1 MQLIRPKSKESEV
14 NRQNQP
20 EDSAKQECSATAID
34 METTQPLEQMI
45 QEAMPERILLTSAG
59 ETTTITASSSDTC
72 VSIYESP
79 YVKKRIRPHREEDE
93 AHDYR
98 QALIPRL
105 VLGGLLG
112 ASVAAILLFGL
123 VTWNPCL
130 FSRMA
135 GSSSCSVTT
144 ILARPQQN
152 VRGQAPPATGTSIY
166 LDLFSSKSSASAAPP
181 ETNLNQTHHQTRNDY
196 RRKLASENNKDP
208 QLVIAGK
215 MSVEDSPCNIAQYN
229 LNNNQWSLEQ
239 RIQLSLYN
247 SYSGGEVYSLLA
259 NHTEQNNTKAV
270 KR

>member
-1 MQLIRPKSKESEV
+1 MQWIRPKSKESEL
-14 NRQNQP
+14 NQQSQP
-20 EDSAKQECSATAID
+20 EDSANQECSATAID
-34 METTQPLEQMI
+34 MQTTQPLEQMK
-45 QEAMPERILLTSAG
+45 QEAMPERILLTFAG
-59 ETTTITASSSDTC
+59 ETTTKTASSSDTC

-79 YVKKRIRPHREEDE
+79 HVKKRIRPHGEEDE
-93 AHDYR
+93 ANDYR
-98 QALIPRL
+98 QGLIRRL

-123 VTWNPCL
+123 VTLNPCL

-135 GSSSCSVTT
+135 GASSCSART

-152 VRGQAPPATGTSIY
+152 VRGQAPPAAGTSFY
-166 LDLFSSKSSASAAPP
+166 LDLFSSNSSASAAPP
-181 ETNLNQTHHQTRNDY
+181 ETNLNQTHHRTRNNY
-196 RRKLASENNKDP
+196 RRELSSENNKDP

-229 LNNNQWSLEQ
+229 LKNDQWSLEE

-259 NHTEQNNTKAV
+259 NHTEQNNTKGV

>member
-1 MQLIRPKSKESEV
+1 M

-79 YVKKRIRPHREEDE
+79 HVKKRIRPHREEDE